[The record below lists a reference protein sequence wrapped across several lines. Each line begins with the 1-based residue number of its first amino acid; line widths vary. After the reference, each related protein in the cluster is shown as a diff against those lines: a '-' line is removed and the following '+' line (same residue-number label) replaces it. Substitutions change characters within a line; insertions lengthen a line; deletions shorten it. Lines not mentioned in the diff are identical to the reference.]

1 MLGFVPDNAPAKLR
15 ETVEKRARDAGQVD
29 FEALA
34 SSGNLSQQIAA
45 QCANALFEFVILTRA
60 LEAPEPDLD
69 QAVMAFLEGADIPV
83 IVAVGVNPRL
93 SRILICTRAGKPG
106 KGDVRYGGRLARYLG
121 ARVSLLHIA
130 RPDTEPRPLVGK
142 HLGEASV
149 TLSALEVTNEILNRV
164 DANPAEAILREAAEH
179 NLVVI
184 GGHGP
189 QARSVFGRDDVTI
202 QVLARARCPVLVVPA
217 EE

>member
-1 MLGFVPDNAPAKLR
+1 
-15 ETVEKRARDAGQVD
+15 
-29 FEALA
+29 
-34 SSGNLSQQIAA
+34 
-45 QCANALFEFVILTRA
+45 
-60 LEAPEPDLD
+60 
-69 QAVMAFLEGADIPV
+69 
-83 IVAVGVNPRL
+83 
-93 SRILICTRAGKPG
+93 
-106 KGDVRYGGRLARYLG
+106 
-121 ARVSLLHIA
+121 
-130 RPDTEPRPLVGK
+130 
-142 HLGEASV
+142 LGEASV